1 MSYLRIRKAGKI
13 NVKNILSKYEKLKKK
28 RGNPGGKNKRYL
40 DCVCAFDVETSTIW
54 EVEQSFV
61 YLWQF
66 SFNNDFVIY
75 GRTIEEYRIFCE
87 QMKEYLLK
95 KKMYLVIYVHNLAYE
110 IQFLSGIYD
119 FGEDEIFAVK
129 NRKVIK
135 AEMHNCLEYRC
146 SYALCNMGLGAYLD
160 DRKTKHRKLDGEE
173 FDYNKF
179 RTPKTI
185 LTKSELRYAFNDVI
199 GLVEA
204 IKKDMEQENDNLYTI
219 PLTSTGYL
227 RREIKKAVREQARN
241 EVKASIPSYEVYK
254 IARKAFT
261 GGDTHANRYYSCK
274 ELEHIHSIDESSA
287 YPYAICCLKYPKGE
301 WYKIENPSKD
311 DLLRK
316 LKSNRAILMTIVY
329 KNIKVKDEFPDPV
342 ISKSKCGAF
351 YKITEDNGRIY
362 EAQYIKLSITDIDF
376 KIIED
381 SYTYE
386 DYAVPEMFFCG
397 YGNQPQCIKDIIIKY
412 YKNKTSLKGLT
423 DDKTLMLYALSKS
436 KINSAY
442 GLEAQDPMKDDIKY
456 IDGKYVVTPV
466 DESEYKKRASKGL
479 PYTWGVW
486 VTANARMMLHEI
498 IKEAGADKSIYWDTD
513 SLKYCGE
520 VDCEKINDER
530 KEKAIKNGLYAYDI
544 KDAAHY
550 GGVFEYEGCYDKFK
564 TMGAKKYVVEENGKL
579 KVTISGVNKK
589 KGGEELEEKGG
600 IKSFDEGFT
609 FEEAGGTSI
618 LYNDEPPI
626 TEYEYKGEKI
636 KISKNAVIRPSTY
649 TVGLMQEYKNLLNE
663 IIERM

>member
-1 MSYLRIRKAGKI
+1 MNYLRIRKAGKI
-13 NVKNILSKYEKLKKK
+13 NVKDILSKYDKLKKK
-28 RGNPGGKNKRYL
+28 RGNPGGKNKRYI

-95 KKMYLVIYVHNLAYE
+95 KKMYLVVYVHNLAYE

-129 NRKVIK
+129 SRKVIK
-135 AEMHNCLEYRC
+135 AEMLNCIEYRC
-146 SYALCNMGLGAYLD
+146 SYALSNMGLGAYLN

-185 LTKSELRYAFNDVI
+185 LTKKELRYAINDVI

-204 IKKDMEQENDNLYTI
+204 LKKDMEQENDTLYTI

-241 EVKASIPSYEVYK
+241 EVKAAIPNYEVYK
-254 IARKAFT
+254 IARKAFA

-274 ELEHIHSIDESSA
+274 ELEQIHSIDESSA

-301 WYKIENPSKD
+301 WSKIENPSKN
-311 DLLRK
+311 DLSRK

-342 ISKSKCGAF
+342 ISKSKCEAF

-386 DYAVPEMFFCG
+386 DYAVLEMFFCG

-412 YKNKTSLKGLT
+412 YKNKTSLKGLN
-423 DDKTLMLYALSKS
+423 DDKTIMLYALSKS

-466 DESEYKKRASKGL
+466 DESEYKKRAGKGL

-520 VDCEKINDER
+520 VDYKKINDER
-530 KEKAIKNGLYAYDI
+530 KQKSIKNGLYAEDI
-544 KDAAHY
+544 KGITHY
-550 GGVFEYEGCYDKFK
+550 GGVFEYEGCYSKFK

-589 KGGEELEEKGG
+589 KGGIELEEKGG
-600 IKSFDEGFT
+600 INSFDEGFT
-609 FEEAGGTSI
+609 FKKAGGKSI

-626 TEYEYKGEKI
+626 SEYEYKGEKI

-649 TVGLMQEYKNLLNE
+649 TVGLIQEYKDLLNE

>member
-1 MSYLRIRKAGKI
+1 MNYLRIRKVEQF

-40 DCVCAFDVETSTIW
+40 DCICAFDVETSTIW

-135 AEMHNCLEYRC
+135 AEMYNCLEYRC

-160 DRKTKHRKLDGEE
+160 DRKTKHRKLDGDE
-173 FDYNKF
+173 FDYSKF

-185 LTKSELRYAFNDVI
+185 LTKEELRYAVNDVI

-204 IKKDMEQENDNLYTI
+204 LKKDMDQENDTLYTI
-219 PLTSTGYL
+219 PLTCTGYL

-241 EVKASIPSYEVYK
+241 EVKAAIPNYEVYK

-301 WYKIENPSKD
+301 WNKIENPSKD

-329 KNIKVKDEFPDPV
+329 KNIKVKEDFPDPV
-342 ISKSKCGAF
+342 ISKSKCEYF

-362 EAQYIKLSITDIDF
+362 EAKYIKLSITDIDF

-386 DYAVPEMFFCG
+386 DYAVMEMFFCG

-412 YKNKTSLKGLT
+412 YKNKTSLKGLN

-456 IDGKYVVTPV
+456 IDGKYVTAPV
-466 DESEYKKRASKGL
+466 DESEYKKRAGKGL

-513 SLKYCGE
+513 SLKYYGE
-520 VDCEKINDER
+520 VDYEKINEER
-530 KEKAIKNGLYAYDI
+530 KQKSIRNGLYAEDI
-544 KDAAHY
+544 KGITHY
-550 GGVFEYEGCYDKFK
+550 GGVFEYEGCYAKFK
-564 TMGAKKYVVEENGKL
+564 TMGAKKYVVEEKGKL

-589 KGGEELEEKGG
+589 KGREELEEKGG

-609 FEEAGGTSI
+609 FEKAGGTSI

-626 TEYEYKGEKI
+626 SEYKYKGEII
-636 KISKNAVIRPSTY
+636 KISRNAVIRPSTY
-649 TVGLMQEYKNLLNE
+649 TVGLIQEYKNLLNE